1 MDRYL
6 KKFWGNHFQFNWK
19 LGVFL
24 ILLFGIP
31 RFIIVLQSYV
41 DRSYG
46 TVMFVFLSMW
56 IVPFILLTKYGRKG
70 IGLKRPAH
78 WWRIGVSFLS
88 AGLFAWSYSVYFLF
102 CMDNLSKTHLYISG
116 EIIPAVV

>member
-56 IVPFILLTKYGRKG
+56 IIPFILLTKYGRKG
-70 IGLKRPAH
+70 IGLKHPTH
-78 WWRIGVSFLS
+78 WWRI
-88 AGLFAWSYSVYFLF
+88 
-102 CMDNLSKTHLYISG
+102 
-116 EIIPAVV
+116 

>member
-1 MDRYL
+1 MNQYL

-31 RFIIVLQSYV
+31 RFVIVLQSYV

-46 TVMFVFLSMW
+46 TVMFVFL
-56 IVPFILLTKYGRKG
+56 
-70 IGLKRPAH
+70 
-78 WWRIGVSFLS
+78 
-88 AGLFAWSYSVYFLF
+88 
-102 CMDNLSKTHLYISG
+102 
-116 EIIPAVV
+116 

>member
-31 RFIIVLQSYV
+31 VYNRATILC

-56 IVPFILLTKYGRKG
+56 IVPFILLTSMVGK
-70 IGLKRPAH
+70 A
-78 WWRIGVSFLS
+78 
-88 AGLFAWSYSVYFLF
+88 
-102 CMDNLSKTHLYISG
+102 
-116 EIIPAVV
+116 